1 MPSPYVREWHQKV
14 VEEKGI
20 PYPTSFEQAVQHS
33 ETHGIPIAPEYVAH
47 FNDLTGEEMK
57 TLCQHINVENKTT
70 CGNMPYL
77 SHSEKQTIF
86 LK

>member
-1 MPSPYVREWHQKV
+1 MSVNGIKKV

-57 TLCQHINVENKTT
+57 TLCQHINVENK
-70 CGNMPYL
+70 NNSPI
-77 SHSEKQTIF
+77 SN
-86 LK
+86 